1 MEKIVGEDMYRQQLI
16 KEIRDNQEDMEK
28 SLVENQASELI
39 PLFKDYTDEI
49 VRLIELKFGTK
60 EKEKNNDVGCPVS
73 DDCSPSGCYRYI
85 CCDFKRKE

>member
-1 MEKIVGEDMYRQQLI
+1 MYRQQLI
-16 KEIRDNQEDMEK
+16 KEIRDNQKDMEK
-28 SLVENQASELI
+28 SLIENQASELI

-49 VRLIELKFGTK
+49 IKLVESKLSVK
-60 EKEKNNDVGCPVS
+60 EKKKYNDVGC

>member
-1 MEKIVGEDMYRQQLI
+1 MYRQQLI

-49 VRLIELKFGTK
+49 IKLVESKLSVK
-60 EKEKNNDVGCPVS
+60 ERKENNDVGCPVS